1 MTSESMR
8 PRASAPQQEKPLQQ
22 EACTLQLEH
31 SPCLPQREEG
41 PHTGAK
47 TQHSQKFKNEV
58 YSFVA
63 LSTVMFLCNHPNI
76 HSQNSFHFAKTEIL
90 SPFAPPPIPGNHY
103 STVCLYE
110 SDCCRFL
117 TEAELHS
124 ICPLITGLFHLASR
138 P

>member
-76 HSQNSFHFAKTEIL
+76 HSQNSFHFQKLKFCPHSPLPQSLATTIL
-90 SPFAPPPIPGNHY
+90 LSV
-103 STVCLYE
+103 STN
-110 SDCCRFL
+110 L
-117 TEAELHS
+117 TAVGSLQKQNYTVFV
-124 ICPLITGLFHLASR
+124 LL
-138 P
+138 

>member
-1 MTSESMR
+1 MTSESMC
-8 PRASAPQQEKPLQQ
+8 PRARAPQQEKPLQQ

-47 TQHSQKFKNEV
+47 TQHSEKFKNEV

-90 SPFAPPPIPGNHY
+90 SPSAPPQSLATTILLSVSMNLTAVGSLQKQNY
-103 STVCLYE
+103 TVFVL
-110 SDCCRFL
+110 L
-117 TEAELHS
+117 
-124 ICPLITGLFHLASR
+124 
-138 P
+138 